1 VERPQPLEPDQ
12 VARSGHLRHEDLPFR
27 RHRRKPHQEA
37 VQIRRQVLRQ
47 EVDVD
52 SSHHLRRLALSFFLN
67 HQFPCRSF
75 SFSLAIT
82 ISLSLSHIQTH
93 TNSLILLQFHI
104 LYVYMNI

>member
-1 VERPQPLEPDQ
+1 VERPQSLEPDQ

-47 EVDVD
+47 EVDVE
-52 SSHHLRRLALSFFLN
+52 SSHHLRRLALSFFFKSSISLSLLL
-67 HQFPCRSF
+67 FF
-75 SFSLAIT
+75 SHYHN
-82 ISLSLSHIQTH
+82 LSLSHIQTH